1 MRGVEKQAAL
11 YMWYEISAE
20 TMDEYRGK
28 VRVVH
33 DEESDKTECINRLG
47 WLGTKK
53 ALVKFGLKSFLEKDA
68 ISQDEFIWM
77 THKLIHEFGHVNQR
91 MNLFDKQD
99 EDSIQMAK
107 QQIICLAFPK
117 YKHSSYHSQLVEIDA
132 ERYSWQKTVEL
143 LSTKYSDVFT
153 EDDVKQSLV
162 NGLYKYQGV
171 WYTDKNFSTW
181 EDGLK
186 NLNDAFEQAKYK
198 TWDVHNGWLSEQDD
212 NSFAEQFEA
221 KHRIFEKYLHT
232 FGSERNDLLF
242 RYCVT
247 NNMVDTKKFSCLK
260 KEVKAIKREL
270 RRLPDISDMPCDMED
285 SRDKDSPDL

>member
-1 MRGVEKQAAL
+1 MRGIAKQAAL
-11 YMWYEISAE
+11 YIWYEISAE
-20 TMDEYRGK
+20 TMSEYRGK
-28 VRVVH
+28 VRVVR
-33 DEESDKTECINRLG
+33 DEESDNTECIHSLG

-68 ISQDEFIWM
+68 ISEDEFIWM

-107 QQIICLAFPK
+107 QQTICLAFPK

-181 EDGLK
+181 KDGLK
-186 NLNDAFEQAKYK
+186 NLNEAFEQAKYK
-198 TWDVHNGWLSEQDD
+198 TWDVHTGWVSEQDD
-212 NSFAEQFEA
+212 NSFAEKFESNS
-221 KHRIFEKYLHT
+221 RLFEEYSHT

-242 RYCVT
+242 RYCVA
-247 NNMVDTKKFSCLK
+247 NDRVDTVKFSCLK
-260 KEVKAIKREL
+260 KEVQAIKRGM
-270 RRLPDISDMPCDMED
+270 RRLPDMSNMQWNKED
-285 SRDKDSPDL
+285 SKDNDGPDL